1 MSVDCSDS
9 DLTDLADK
17 IRDFH
22 TDVSSRVGR
31 TSAAALVPWL
41 TAVCVRTPGPP
52 SEGPGGRAQR
62 IPAFRVMEV
71 PPRSRPG
78 ALGGRSQTMRST
90 RVARRRYEEADH
102 VRVRYQ
108 GG

>member
-41 TAVCVRTPGPP
+41 TAVCVRTPGDPEAAPSGSPP
-52 SEGPGGRAQR
+52 SESWKS
-62 IPAFRVMEV
+62 
-71 PPRSRPG
+71 PREADR
-78 ALGGRSQTMRST
+78 GRS
-90 RVARRRYEEADH
+90 VAAHRL
-102 VRVRYQ
+102 
-108 GG
+108 